1 MSLISDQTQMEMCAV
16 ILART
21 HPDYLLW
28 PEERRSE
35 AFQALLN
42 DALSIGLN
50 QIVGTLKMLD
60 DMVRNEAIKDEMH

>member
-1 MSLISDQTQMEMCAV
+1 MPLMTDDTQLEICAI

-21 HPDYLLW
+21 HPDYLTW
-28 PEERRSE
+28 TEERRSE

-50 QIVGTLKMLD
+50 QIIGTLKMLD
-60 DMVRNEAIKDEMH
+60 DMVEKDAEQ